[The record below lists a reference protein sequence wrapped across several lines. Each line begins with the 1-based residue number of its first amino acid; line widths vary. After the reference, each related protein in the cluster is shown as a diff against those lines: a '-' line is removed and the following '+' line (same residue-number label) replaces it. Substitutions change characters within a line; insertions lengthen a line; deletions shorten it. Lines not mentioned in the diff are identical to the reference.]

1 MEIQKVKRKPR
12 EEVKT
17 IQMSIRTTPIIS
29 DWMKDNNISP
39 SRVFAEAIGELMEK
53 KHESRKQN

>member
-17 IQMSIRTTPIIS
+17 IQMSIRTTPTIS
-29 DWMKDNNISP
+29 SWMKDNNISP
-39 SRVFAEAIGELMEK
+39 SRVFAEAIKELMEK
-53 KHESRKQN
+53 KNEPKEN